1 MTPYIRY
8 CRLCG
13 LPFETV
19 DGYTTCRRCN
29 RGAWRA
35 A

>member
-1 MTPYIRY
+1 MRYIKY

-19 DGYTTCRRCN
+19 DGYTTCQRCN
-29 RGAWRA
+29 RGIAR
-35 A
+35 